1 MKNVNFNEI
10 FGYVKKYLNNFRK
23 FIFINSQYCN
33 YYIKNN
39 FTVLAGIMRNYGY
52 RTERVLT
59 GDEINIIDKKY
70 RLFNGIMNLVVM
82 IEIILYLYLLFF
94 PYYLKLM
101 EMPFFFFVIT
111 LSTIPLV
118 ALYLT
123 YISVNYFYEK
133 YLLQTLGTL
142 QKTEFKPEIKEI
154 EETQFE
160 KYLKTPKY
168 SVYVLL
174 LIIMV
179 FGAYIF
185 TPMIVDKC
193 LKYKKYSTALK
204 LSNVYLKLIP
214 TASDTYSQR
223 AFAKFNLNKYESA
236 VKDFEKA
243 NEYSFSNVF
252 KYNILGTK
260 IYYLNKDDMLKEF
273 DNAINNETQQTVKYL
288 LIGEKGTYLMKQND
302 YSSALKEFQILINA
316 FDKNEDILFPLE
328 KLYYL
333 SSVAKQ
339 KTGDIQG
346 AILDRNISKKMCRT
360 CEFDTNTTL
369 IQKH

>member
-1 MKNVNFNEI
+1 MKNFDEI
-10 FGYVKKYLNNFRK
+10 YLLVKKYLDKCRK

-33 YYIKNN
+33 YYNTNN
-39 FTVLAGIMRNYGY
+39 STVLAGIIRNYGY
-52 RTERVLT
+52 KPERILNENELN
-59 GDEINIIDKKY
+59 GIDKKY
-70 RLFNGIMNLVVM
+70 RLYTGIMNLAVM
-82 IEIILYLYLLFF
+82 LEIILYLYLLFF

-111 LSTIPLV
+111 LSAIPLV

-123 YISVNYFYEK
+123 YISINYFYEK
-133 YLLQTLGTL
+133 YLLRSLGTIK
-142 QKTEFKPEIKEI
+142 KTEFKPEIKDI
-154 EETQFE
+154 EDSQFK

-174 LIIMV
+174 LVMMV
-179 FGAYIF
+179 FVAYIF

-193 LKYKKYSTALK
+193 LKYKRYSAALN

-214 TASDTYSQR
+214 IASDTYAQR
-223 AFAKFNLNKYESA
+223 ALAKFNLNKYESA
-236 VKDFEKA
+236 VNDFEKA

-252 KYNILGTK
+252 KYKILGTK
-260 IYYLNKDDMLKEF
+260 IYYFNKDDMLKEF
-273 DNAINNETQQTVKYL
+273 DNAINNESQKTVKYL
-288 LIGEKGTYLMKQND
+288 LIGEKGMYLMKND
-302 YSSALKEFQILINA
+302 EYSSALKEFQILTNA
-316 FDKNEDILFPLE
+316 FDKNEDILFAPE

-333 SSVAKQ
+333 SSIAKQ
-339 KTGDIQG
+339 KTGDLQG
-346 AILDRNISKKMCRT
+346 AIQDRKISKKMCRT